1 MLPGMCM
8 QVPFFSEQ
16 GEQEARQKHLLGER
30 SSLKQMAWRPRSP
43 KGRPQNPL
51 DAD

>member
-8 QVPFFSEQ
+8 QVPFFSDQ
-16 GEQEARQKHLLGER
+16 GEHLLGER
-30 SSLKQMAWRPRSP
+30 SSLKQVAWRPRSP
-43 KGRPQNPL
+43 KGRPQNPP